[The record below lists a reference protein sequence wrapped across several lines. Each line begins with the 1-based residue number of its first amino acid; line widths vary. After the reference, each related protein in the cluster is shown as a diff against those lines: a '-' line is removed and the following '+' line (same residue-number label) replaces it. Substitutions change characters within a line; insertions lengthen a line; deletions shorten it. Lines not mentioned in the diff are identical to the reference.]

1 MRAVSF
7 APAAASGSRRA
18 RGPRPAVGGSDL
30 VRRGRRRWCGRRS
43 RVTAYVGGRPA
54 GIGASSSC
62 CSPPARLVL
71 LLLAWE
77 PLLGRRRRRIS
88 IAAPPAS
95 PPRPRAGPFFALT
108 RNGRRALAGPG
119 PRAPR
124 ASPREGRRARPR
136 ATRST
141 PREPGNSSTT
151 ASRPSARE
159 RGEMSAPSD
168 NSQETAAGRPSPRRS
183 RLARRTPACANA
195 PLCGNFESTVPSDFF
210 ARGVF
215 PFRPRRAL
223 RTRSRCVSRSL
234 LATRWRGRAAALR
247 RVFWALNQPCWQG
260 AMFLLTPAEGRLAGQ
275 KEANVP
281 RETWRRRTHRRHA
294 RFLDA
299 RAEPPVATASTRRE
313 SGRRRS
319 AAQARSGRIFRAT
332 HLSPGRRGSRD
343 RRRFAGSRAR

>member
-1 MRAVSF
+1 MGDALFLLRLR
-7 APAAASGSRRA
+7 PARTTSVPA
-18 RGPRPAVGGSDL
+18 RGA
-30 VRRGRRRWCGRRS
+30 
-43 RVTAYVGGRPA
+43 
-54 GIGASSSC
+54 
-62 CSPPARLVL
+62 
-71 LLLAWE
+71 
-77 PLLGRRRRRIS
+77 
-88 IAAPPAS
+88 
-95 PPRPRAGPFFALT
+95 
-108 RNGRRALAGPG
+108 
-119 PRAPR
+119 PRAPAGDAVNPAGTR
-124 ASPREGRRARPR
+124 QLLDDSITSVGARAR
-136 ATRST
+136 
-141 PREPGNSSTT
+141 
-151 ASRPSARE
+151 
-159 RGEMSAPSD
+159 RGMSAPSD
-168 NSQETAAGRPSPRRS
+168 NSQETAARRPSPRRS

-210 ARGVF
+210 ALTAFFSSPPMSVANGSKT
-215 PFRPRRAL
+215 PD
-223 RTRSRCVSRSL
+223 SRSL
-234 LATRWRGRAAALR
+234 LATRWQRGRTCGSLKES
-247 RVFWALNQPCWQG
+247 FWALNQPCWQG